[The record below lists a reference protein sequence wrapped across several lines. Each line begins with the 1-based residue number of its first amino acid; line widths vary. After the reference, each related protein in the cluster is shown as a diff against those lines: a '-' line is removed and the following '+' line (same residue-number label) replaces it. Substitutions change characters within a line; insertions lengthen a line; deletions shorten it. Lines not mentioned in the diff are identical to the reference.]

1 MIKPALTKLKNAFIV
16 IVMLII
22 VFGGYVMIVN
32 RNATNMT
39 GRQKVLKAIYPMFV
53 WINKLTNKNR
63 TAISHAAVVPPV
75 SFFLLK
81 AVLNDGTVLDMASL
95 KGKKILLVNTA
106 SDCGYTGQY
115 DQLQK
120 LYSRY
125 NNDLVVIG
133 FPANDFKEQEKGTDR
148 EIAEFC
154 KKNYGVDFPIIQKS
168 IVLKNPGQNSVFQ
181 WLTDPGKN
189 GWNSQPPTWNFSK
202 YLVNEEGILTNYF
215 GPAVE
220 PMDEEIV
227 QAIQKK

>member
-63 TAISHAAVVPPV
+63 TVISHPAVVPPV
-75 SFFLLK
+75 SFFSLK
-81 AVLNDGTVLDMASL
+81 AILNDGAMLDMASL

-125 NNDLVVIG
+125 NNKLMVIG

-148 EIAEFC
+148 DIAEFC
-154 KKNYGVDFPIIQKS
+154 KKNYGVSFPLIEKS

-181 WLTDPGKN
+181 WLTDPARN